1 MTSGGFIL
9 TSISRVRQELMVYS
23 VCSLILPYK
32 DFVAPNRGEP

>member
-1 MTSGGFIL
+1 MASSGFIS

-32 DFVAPNRGEP
+32 DFAAPN